1 VSAPAGAAELAGRTY
16 LRLILL
22 GAAIGIPAA
31 LLAAGFLAL
40 VHELEDVLWHDLPD
54 ALGRSSPPWYLVIA
68 LPPVGACLVAI
79 ARRLLPG
86 DGGPRPLEGLG
97 VEPTPVEYGPG
108 IALAALGT
116 LAVGSVLGPGAPL
129 IALGSAVGVAVAS
142 QSAPGPRERA
152 VLSTAGSF
160 SAFSALFGGPLVA
173 GMLLVEAGVGMGA
186 ALIPMLLPGLVAAA
200 IGYLIF
206 VGWATGA
213 SLTRPRWPCRAS
225 RLRRHERRGP
235 ARVWSWDCWRPC

>member
-1 VSAPAGAAELAGRTY
+1 M
-16 LRLILL
+16 L
-22 GAAIGIPAA
+22 GAATGIPAA

-68 LPPVGACLVAI
+68 LPVVGACLVAI

-86 DGGPRPLEGLG
+86 DGPHPPPEGLG
-97 VEPTPVEYGPG
+97 VEPTPVEYGPR

-116 LAVGSVLGPGAPL
+116 LVFGSVLGPEAPL

-142 QSAPGPRERA
+142 RSALGPRERA

-160 SAFSALFGGPLVA
+160 SAISALFGGPLVA

-186 ALIPMLLPGLVAAA
+186 ALVPMLLPSLVAAA

-206 VGWATGA
+206 VGLGDRA

-225 RLRRHERRGP
+225 RVTK
-235 ARVWSWDCWRPC
+235 ARAPRTWSWVWS